1 MERFNPNM
9 TLTSTEAAE
18 LLAVSP
24 STVKRWC
31 NQSELAFETTSG
43 GHRRIHLQDVLA
55 FARSQDLPTVL
66 TPFHPF
72 EPHVWSSIQ
81 DIRNAGSFRRLHSL
95 SMGWVTRGQLRKLG
109 ALYRTLGRDASIG
122 LCSFLDDA
130 VRGLMERIGDAWAEG
145 RLRVGDE
152 HLVSQVMTE
161 VLIGLRPG
169 PADLGSATDT
179 RGPVAVV
186 GAAEGT
192 QHHLGAMSVRHLLET
207 KGWEVFYLGPDVPL
221 EDIAAVQRSREAQLV
236 CVSVGPGPTPGDIGR
251 VIRAMAGSYDES
263 QPYALELGG
272 RVTGPLDPDLLQ
284 GPFLHL
290 GVHDSCASLC
300 RRVDPDVP
308 PRKAQVQS

>member
-1 MERFNPNM
+1 MERFNPDM

-43 GHRRIHLQDVLA
+43 GHRRIHLEDVLA
-55 FARSQDLPTVL
+55 FARAQDLRTVL

-72 EPHVWSSIQ
+72 EPHVWSAIQ
-81 DIRNAGSFRRLHSL
+81 DIRNEGSFGRLHSL
-95 SMGWVTRGQLRKLG
+95 AMGWVTRGQLRKLG
-109 ALYRTLGRDASIG
+109 ALYRTIGRDPSIG
-122 LCSFLDDA
+122 LCSFLDEA
-130 VRGLMERIGDAWAEG
+130 VRGLMVRIGDAWAQG

-161 VLIGLRPG
+161 VLIGLRPP
-169 PADLGSATDT
+169 PADPGGAPDN
-179 RGPVAVV
+179 RRPVAVV

-236 CVSVGPGPTPGDIGR
+236 CVSLGPGPTPGDIGPVVR
-251 VIRAMAGSYDES
+251 MMAGLYDES

-272 RVTGPLDPDLLQ
+272 RVTGLLDPDLLD

-308 PRKAQVQS
+308 LGYGQVAS